1 MSETKQLN
9 TLVPPEIVTLVNQ
22 LQADHKHYGWGN
34 KGQIV
39 TTAVEALAELM
50 KHHEK
55 TAERAREDGVGELFL
70 RLAHLM
76 PAGFIDAKVEEA
88 RFSDGRPALIYKEE
102 WVIAEDRNGDL
113 MVVRR
118 DGSQVGHI
126 AHGQIKVLADLDTT
140 ATASVTLP
148 SPEPVALN

>member
-1 MSETKQLN
+1 VYPE
-9 TLVPPEIVTLVNQ
+9 LVAKIDELAEMYDWSSKREV
-22 LQADHKHYGWGN
+22 
-34 KGQIV
+34 V
-39 TTAVEALAELM
+39 TTAIEALAELM
-50 KHHEK
+50 KHHKK
-55 TAERAREDGVGELFL
+55 TAERAREDAVGDLFL

-113 MVVRR
+113 MVIRR
-118 DGSQVGHI
+118 DASQVGHV
-126 AHGQIKVLADLDTT
+126 AHGQIEVLADLDAT